1 MKGLGTYKSEYE
13 PAIQIMAGMRQQ
25 YDMLM
30 SEFEASG
37 CQYSETTENGSKKAP
52 IVTTLEA
59 LRRDIL
65 AYMNA
70 LGFTPMG
77 MKRLEG
83 DKGQGGKKEEKDPL
97 AALLEQIAADSS

>member
-52 IVTTLEA
+52 IVTTLES
-59 LRRDIL
+59 LRKDIL
-65 AYMNA
+65 SYMSA
-70 LGFTPMG
+70 LGLTPHG
-77 MKRLEG
+77 AKRLELP
-83 DKGQGGKKEEKDPL
+83 DKKPDEDPL
-97 AALLEQIAADSS
+97 TAALRSWRPAD